1 MEPSPRGGNTGR
13 KVRLVQERSRETLR
27 RIVKA
32 AEEVF
37 AQKGYQRASVADIIT
52 RAGIGHGTFWLYFRN
67 KDDLLRHLVQDMIG
81 EFSSFAW
88 YREEATEK
96 IAIEGVEDVEPIIR
110 DVACVF
116 ERHSPIFPLIV
127 RASLESEEFRR
138 TLHELLQP
146 FVRILEGKLGEHL
159 EKGYCCDLDPQV
171 AALIIL
177 NMVEFTT
184 LQWLVRGIPC
194 DRETLIHNLSAVIFH
209 TLRHT

>member
-1 MEPSPRGGNTGR
+1 MQSSPRGGNTGR

-37 AQKGYQRASVADIIT
+37 SQKGYRGTSVADIIS

-81 EFSSFAW
+81 EFESFAW
-88 YREEATEK
+88 YREDAVEK
-96 IAIEGVEDVEPIIR
+96 TAVDSVEDVESIIG
-110 DVACVF
+110 DVTGVF
-116 ERHSPIFPLIV
+116 ERHSSIFPLILH
-127 RASLESEEFRR
+127 ASLESGEFRG
-138 TLHELLQP
+138 TLNELLQP
-146 FVRILEGKLGEHL
+146 FVRILEGKLKEHL
-159 EKGYCCDLDPQV
+159 EKGHCRDLDPRI

-177 NMVEFTT
+177 NMVEFAN

-194 DRETLIHNLSAVIFH
+194 DRETLVRNLSAVIFH
-209 TLRHT
+209 TLRHA